1 VKFKLLYFV
10 LCFYAL
16 SCHHSSIDFNTDVKP
31 ILNEHCMTCHGGVKA
46 EGGLSFLFENDVYK
60 ETKSGN
66 KPIVRGNSAASE
78 LYKRITSEDPDVVMP
93 AEGARLSEEEIEV
106 LTAWIDQ
113 GAEWGVHWS
122 YQQPDEEGIQEELT
136 DWATNGIDH
145 FVLNKLELLN
155 LQPTTEADK
164 ETILRRVSLDLIGL
178 PPSAKDTELFLA
190 DDSDSAYEQL
200 VDRLLASQHFGERW
214 AAVWLD
220 LARYADS
227 RGYQKDLLRPH
238 IWRYRDWVIHAFN
251 QDMPFDQFT
260 IEQLAGDLLNNPTDD
275 QLLATAFH
283 RNTMT
288 NDEGG
293 TDDEEFRIAAVMDR
307 LHTTFEIWQATT
319 IACVQCHSHPY
330 DPILHKEYYELFAF
344 FNNTADKDLPSDK
357 PTQNLL
363 SPIDRKQLTSIKV
376 KIDSMRLE
384 GDTVSQQFKYHLAN
398 MEKLM
403 PGPVQIMQELKNTF
417 QRETHVFER
426 GNWLVKGE
434 SVDPQTP
441 SFLPAFNDSYEANR
455 LGLAKWLV
463 DDDNPLTSR
472 VIVNRF
478 WEQIFGKGI
487 VETTE
492 DFGTQGAKASHP
504 ELLDWLAAQFK
515 NDYKWSVKTLIK
527 TIVMSSTYR
536 QSSEVNEELVQED
549 PYNRYLGRGPRFRLT
564 AEQIR
569 DQALVVSGLFS
580 DKTYGQSVMPHQP
593 DGVWNVIRHAATWK
607 QDTTSDQY
615 RRGLY
620 TFWRRV
626 SPYPSLQTFDAPT
639 REFCVSRRINTNTPL
654 QALVTL
660 NDPVFVEAAS
670 ALGKDVLNN
679 GGNSLDSRI
688 AYMYKK
694 ALLKEPSEKIQQTLK
709 AFHEQVNEISN
720 LTEESNELDEED
732 IWMNMASVVMN
743 LDEFIMKN

>member
-1 VKFKLLYFV
+1 
-10 LCFYAL
+10 
-16 SCHHSSIDFNTDVKP
+16 
-31 ILNEHCMTCHGGVKA
+31 MTCHGGVKA

-60 ETKSGN
+60 ETKSGHT
-66 KPIVRGNSAASE
+66 PIIRGNAAASE
-78 LYKRITSEDPDVVMP
+78 LHKRITSDDADVVMP
-93 AEGARLSEEEIEV
+93 AEGPRLSENEIDL
-106 LTAWIDQ
+106 LTDWIDQ
-113 GAEWGVHWS
+113 GAEWGVHWA
-122 YQQPDEEGIQEELT
+122 YQQLNEAEVVNAKLPE
-136 DWATNGIDH
+136 WATNGIDYY
-145 FVLNKLELLN
+145 VLDKLKSLD
-155 LQPTTEADK
+155 LQPTKEADK
-164 ETILRRVSLDLIGL
+164 ETILRRVSFDLTGL
-178 PPSAKDTELFLA
+178 PPSLTDQEIFLN
-190 DDSDSAYEQL
+190 DNSDSAFEDL
-200 VDRLLASQHFGERW
+200 VDRLLASAHFGERW

-260 IEQLAGDLLNNPTDD
+260 IEQLAGDLLDNPTDD

-330 DPILHKEYYELFAF
+330 DPIMHKEYYGLYAF
-344 FNNTADKDLPSDK
+344 FNNTADEDLYSDA
-357 PTQNLL
+357 PVQNLL
-363 SPIDRKQLTSIKV
+363 SPIDRKQLTALSFK
-376 KIDSMRLE
+376 KDSMHLV
-384 GDTVSQQFKYHLAN
+384 GDTINQEFKILLAN
-398 MEKLM
+398 MEKFQ
-403 PGPVQIMQELKNTF
+403 PAPVQIMQELQDTLR
-417 QRETHVFER
+417 RESHVFER

-434 SVDPQTP
+434 LVEPQIP
-441 SFLPAFNDSYEANR
+441 SFLPAFKTSYEANR

-463 DDDNPLTSR
+463 EDENPLTAR
-472 VIVNRF
+472 VMVNRF

-492 DFGTQGAKASHP
+492 DFGTQGSAPSHP
-504 ELLDWLAAQFK
+504 ELLDWLAIQFK
-515 NDYKWSVKTLIK
+515 DDFAWSVKTLIK

-536 QSSEVNEELVQED
+536 QSSEVSAALVEKD
-549 PYNRYLGRGPRFRLT
+549 PYNRYLARGPRFRLT

-569 DQALVVSGLFS
+569 DQALAVSGLLNE
-580 DKTYGQSVMPHQP
+580 KAYGKSVMPHQP
-593 DGVWNVIRHAATWK
+593 EGVWNVIRHAATWK
-607 QDTTSDQY
+607 QDTTGDQY

-626 SPYPSLQTFDAPT
+626 SPYPSMQTFDAPT

-670 ALGKDVLNN
+670 ALGKDVLSN
-679 GGNSLDSRI
+679 GGHSFDSRI
-688 AYMYKK
+688 DYMYRK
-694 ALLKEPSEKIQQTLK
+694 ALCKKPSENSLEALNT
-709 AFHEQVNEISN
+709 FHEQINKEAKLNNKSIDENEQ
-720 LTEESNELDEED
+720 D